1 MRNMSQIFNIKL
13 KEASEHFLMWVLLG
27 GIVWLPRPFLLLAQ
41 AAFYSFLATL
51 ICLVYGADE
60 LNKFSPVFDENIL
73 WYIWLIASGIYI
85 GYKIIKII
93 KNPVDPYKLDISD
106 WEDVTPT
113 IQNDIKEFK
122 KLEDVFDTKQYSE
135 FINFLHQKKTQF
147 SESVNKHQLSNEKA
161 NIALLNSVKRYME
174 KRKFNYYDIESVC
187 NHIERI

>member
-1 MRNMSQIFNIKL
+1 MWQIINIKL
-13 KEASEHFLMWVLLG
+13 KKISEYFLIWALLG
-27 GIVWLPRPFLLLAQ
+27 GFVWLMRPYLLLAQ
-41 AAFYSFLATL
+41 AAFYSFLASL
-51 ICLVYGADE
+51 ISLIYGADE
-60 LNKFSPVFDENIL
+60 LNKFSVVYYDYIL
-73 WYIWLIASGIYI
+73 WYVWLIISGIYVI
-85 GYKIIKII
+85 YKIIKII

-113 IQNDIKEFK
+113 IQNEVKEFK

-135 FINFLHQKKTQF
+135 FINFLHQEKAQF
-147 SESVNKHQLSNEKA
+147 SEKVNKHQLSNEKA